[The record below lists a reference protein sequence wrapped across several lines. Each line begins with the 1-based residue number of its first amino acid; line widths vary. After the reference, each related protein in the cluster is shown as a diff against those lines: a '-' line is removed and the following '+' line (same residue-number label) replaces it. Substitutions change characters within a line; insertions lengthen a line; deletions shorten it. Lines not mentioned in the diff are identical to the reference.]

1 MVSKIVD
8 PVMGEIK
15 YMKHKDSEE
24 TVGWVDLTNQ
34 NMNIDEEFKSNFE
47 IFLTVFFLESSNFFI
62 ELPPLLLVIFAQKNG
77 PNRPIV

>member
-1 MVSKIVD
+1 MIKKLID
-8 PVMGEIK
+8 PVIGEIK

-47 IFLTVFFLESSNFFI
+47 IHSK
-62 ELPPLLLVIFAQKNG
+62 LVHKNLATLK
-77 PNRPIV
+77 